1 MIVMTRSQR
10 SAPVEG
16 STAFEQFVATN
27 ARALLR
33 LATVLTADPSAAQDV
48 VQAVLERA
56 FRDWARISTLQ
67 HRDAYVR
74 RMITNEAL
82 TLRRRARRIV
92 LTDAVP
98 ESAAPDKTVR
108 VGDEDELIQAVR
120 RLPPKQRA
128 AVVLRYFDDLP
139 DADIAAALGCR
150 EVTVRGYVLR
160 GLRRLRVDL
169 DPSEIEPPG
178 EPRRPLAFRR
188 HQEER

>member
-1 MIVMTRSQR
+1 MIVMTRHQP

-16 STAFEQFVATN
+16 STAFEQFVATS
-27 ARALLR
+27 AQGLLR
-33 LATVLTADPSAAQDV
+33 LATVLTAEPSAAQDV

-56 FRDWARISTLQ
+56 FRDWMRISTLQ
-67 HRDAYVR
+67 YREAYVR

-98 ESAAPDKTVR
+98 EGEALDRTSR
-108 VGDEDELIQAVR
+108 IGDEDELIQAVR

-150 EVTVRGYVLR
+150 EATVRGYVLR
-160 GLRRLRVDL
+160 GLRRLRIDL
-169 DPSEIEPPG
+169 EPDEIAPAG
-178 EPRRPLAFRR
+178 EPNFRD
-188 HQEER
+188 QEER